1 MCDDVEDGWL
11 FAGFIV
17 AFSAPLSCSL
27 RNRAFVPGF
36 VLLLIRESVEEEE
49 ETKAGSGC
57 AAERE
62 RERDLPHHLA

>member
-62 RERDLPHHLA
+62 RETSPII